1 MELRHPRGISAGG
14 CVPRF
19 PLGQV
24 LSRPRDLATHPEG
37 AGARLQ
43 TLRLFAQAS
52 RVRLGRSLTKPTSRR
67 CS

>member
-37 AGARLQ
+37 RAHACRHCDY
-43 TLRLFAQAS
+43 S
-52 RVRLGRSLTKPTSRR
+52 HKPVEYVSDGR
-67 CS
+67 